1 MCTQFSN
8 REEGL
13 KERKVL
19 SVWRIRYGT
28 LMDAGFSLSLVC
40 HFHSRPKLAILGLC
54 IHPLHKPHT
63 SAQTAQPA
71 HTAPLPI
78 PAEFNV
84 GAESAESALANRM
97 GGKEKTLMA

>member
-1 MCTQFSN
+1 
-8 REEGL
+8 
-13 KERKVL
+13 
-19 SVWRIRYGT
+19 
-28 LMDAGFSLSLVC
+28 MDAGFSLSLVC

-71 HTAPLPI
+71 HTAPLLV

-97 GGKEKTLMA
+97 GGGKEKLLMA

>member
-1 MCTQFSN
+1 METPKCVHSSVTG
-8 REEGL
+8 RRGL
-13 KERKVL
+13 KEGKCSVCVL
-19 SVWRIRYGT
+19 QFGEDKIWDIN
-28 LMDAGFSLSLVC
+28 GFSLSLVC

-71 HTAPLPI
+71 HTAPLLV

-97 GGKEKTLMA
+97 GG